1 MLEHIMLRFLPSL
14 IHVLEAM
21 GIIVLTIGAANGFYH
36 YLVSLF
42 NSHPSTSRSHF
53 ANSMAIS
60 LEFKLAAEI
69 LKTVLVRTIDE
80 IIILGAIILLRALMT
95 LIIHWEIKQDTPSI
109 SSKEQKKRH
118 YL

>member
-1 MLEHIMLRFLPSL
+1 MLDHLILRFLPAL

-36 YLVSLF
+36 YLVTLF
-42 NSHPSTSRSHF
+42 YSHPSTARSHF

-95 LIIHWEIKQDTPSI
+95 LIIHWEIKQDAPSDHLKQ
-109 SSKEQKKRH
+109 SK
-118 YL
+118 

>member
-1 MLEHIMLRFLPSL
+1 MLEFLITRYLPAL

-36 YLVSLF
+36 YMVSLF
-42 NSHPSTSRSHF
+42 HHNPSTSRSHF
-53 ANSMAIS
+53 ASSMAIS

-95 LIIHWEIKQDTPSI
+95 LIIHWEIRQDSPHERTDPE
-109 SSKEQKKRH
+109 K
-118 YL
+118 

>member
-1 MLEHIMLRFLPSL
+1 MLEHLILRFLPPL
-14 IHVLEAM
+14 IHILEAM
-21 GIIVLTIGAANGFYH
+21 GIIVLIIGATNGFYH
-36 YLVSLF
+36 YLITLF
-42 NSHPSTSRSHF
+42 NNHPSTSRSHF

-95 LIIHWEIKQDTPSI
+95 LIIHWEIKQETSPNRLGQN
-109 SSKEQKKRH
+109 K
-118 YL
+118 

>member
-1 MLEHIMLRFLPSL
+1 MLDYLILRFLPSL

-42 NSHPSTSRSHF
+42 YSYPSTSRSHF

-95 LIIHWEIKQDTPSI
+95 LIIHWEIKQDTPSN
-109 SSKEQKKRH
+109 SLQEDKKRH

>member
-1 MLEHIMLRFLPSL
+1 MLEHLILRFLPSL

-21 GIIVLTIGAANGFYH
+21 GIIVLIIGAANGFYH
-36 YLVSLF
+36 YLVTLF
-42 NSHPSTSRSHF
+42 YNHPSTARSHF

-69 LKTVLVRTIDE
+69 LKTVLVRTLDE

-95 LIIHWEIKQDTPSI
+95 LIIHWEIKQDTSPDRLREN
-109 SSKEQKKRH
+109 K
-118 YL
+118 